1 MKICFVENVDFGF
14 FHFRPALVKD
24 LINQGH
30 DVHLI
35 CPRGNNTDTLI
46 SWGVKHHHVDMSPNS
61 MNILNDRHYAVQ
73 IKDILLKIRPD
84 VVHTYSVK
92 PNVYVPKLTKELGVK
107 RVICSVIGLG
117 SLFTWDTFLVRNLL
131 RPQIIRMYRKSFKYA
146 DKVIFINHDDRNLF
160 IEKKVVDPEK
170 AELIISE
177 GLDLDYF
184 SPESVDK
191 EIVKKF
197 EQELSIDHNIPLV
210 LFASRMLWSKGVK
223 ELVEACRM
231 LKKDGVKFRCLFAGR
246 IDEKNRDGVPKAYI
260 NNAVNE
266 GVIEYVGV
274 IKEMRELI
282 HSIDVVVLPSY
293 REGVPR
299 ILMEAAAM
307 GKPLIATDVP
317 GCREVVENERNGL
330 LVKPKDS
337 ESLEQ
342 AMHILISDETKRI
355 EYGKNSLLM
364 SKQKFDQKVINE
376 RIVVSYNLH
385 LSSRIYPIQ

>member
-1 MKICFVENVDFGF
+1 MKICYIENVDFGF
-14 FHFRPALVKD
+14 FHFRPALVKE

-35 CPRGNNTDTLI
+35 CPRGNNTDTLVT
-46 SWGVKHHHVDMSPNS
+46 WGIKHHHVGMAPNS
-61 MNILNDRHYAVQ
+61 MNILKDRQYAVQ
-73 IKDILLKIRPD
+73 IKDILLKIQPD

-92 PNVYVPKLTKELGVK
+92 PNVYVPKLAKELGVK

-131 RPQIIRMYRKSFKYA
+131 RPQVIRMYRKSFKYA
-146 DKVIFINHDDRNLF
+146 DKVIFINHDDRDLF
-160 IEKKVVDPEK
+160 VDKKVVDPEK

-197 EQELSIDHNIPLV
+197 EQELSIDHNTPMV

-223 ELVEACRM
+223 ELIEACRI
-231 LKKDGVKFRCLFAGR
+231 LKKDGVKFRCIFAGR
-246 IDEKNRDGVPKAYI
+246 IDEKNRDGVPGAYI
-260 NNAVNE
+260 ESTENE
-266 GVIEYVGV
+266 GLVEYVGV
-274 IKEMRELI
+274 INDMRELLY
-282 HSIDVVVLPSY
+282 SVDVVVLPSY

-299 ILMEAAAM
+299 ILMEAAAI
-307 GKPLIATDVP
+307 GKPLIATNVP
-317 GCREVVENERNGL
+317 GCREVVENEKNGF
-330 LVKPKDS
+330 LVPPKDI
-337 ESLEQ
+337 ESLKQ

-355 EYGKNSLLM
+355 EHGKNSLVM
-364 SKQKFDQKVINE
+364 SKQKFDQKVING
-376 RIVVSYNLH
+376 RILESYDL
-385 LSSRIYPIQ
+385 L